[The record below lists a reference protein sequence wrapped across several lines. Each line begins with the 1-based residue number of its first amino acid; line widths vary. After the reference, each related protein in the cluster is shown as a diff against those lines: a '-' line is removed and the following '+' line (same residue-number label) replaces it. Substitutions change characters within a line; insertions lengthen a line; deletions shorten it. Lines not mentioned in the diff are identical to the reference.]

1 MKALITGASSGL
13 GYDFA
18 KELSKQGY
26 DLVIVA
32 RSLDKLNKLKD
43 SLKTNVEIVAM
54 DLGVEE
60 NVYKLYDMYKGQI
73 DLLINNAGFGSH
85 GCFNETDVHD
95 DVDMIN
101 LNVTAVHILT
111 KLFLTDFE
119 SRNQGQ
125 ILNVSSLAGF
135 LPAGP
140 LMATYYA
147 TKAYVRSLTLGI
159 YGELK
164 KKKSNVK
171 ISCLCPGPV
180 RTSFMDRA
188 NVNFTFGHCES
199 EDVVKYTLAKLKK
212 NKTII
217 IPGLVNK
224 LSLFACRVL
233 PTKLIVKICYG
244 IQKSKTKK

>member
-85 GCFNETDVHD
+85 GYFNETDVHD

-171 ISCLCPGPV
+171 ISCLCPG
-180 RTSFMDRA
+180 
-188 NVNFTFGHCES
+188 
-199 EDVVKYTLAKLKK
+199 
-212 NKTII
+212 
-217 IPGLVNK
+217 
-224 LSLFACRVL
+224 
-233 PTKLIVKICYG
+233 
-244 IQKSKTKK
+244 Q